1 MQASPSHKEHL
12 QGRMLCSRQR
22 EAEQHVQ
29 SADDEALAHLE
40 EECERLHSHNN
51 HLRSALSAV
60 HEKVTALT

>member
-1 MQASPSHKEHL
+1 
-12 QGRMLCSRQR
+12 MLCSRQR